1 MLALIYI
8 AVAIFLGDIISKRF
22 LSYASVAH
30 RLATSVL
37 TGLLLST
44 CITYLAALLFAQT
57 SQPLLWANILF
68 FALAVAV
75 IFVLQRTK
83 RFRFRSPEMTG
94 RPPGN
99 WKYDAAFLAVCMLIG
114 TWLMLA
120 TLDFRDGGFTF
131 AIKSWSDFGANLSLA
146 QSFAVGN
153 NYPSQHPFYPGEPVR
168 YHFLFWF
175 LSANLSYLGLN
186 LVWAINAL
194 SLLSLLALLVLLMTF
209 AEALFNSRAVG
220 RISALLFFFSSSS
233 LSYLPFLKAQE
244 SFTGAISA
252 IFSQR
257 DFLKS
262 GYPYRGD
269 DWGAL
274 SVTVFANQRQLISAI
289 GIVLIVLIHLIGF
302 YRKKGAINVPETAA
316 AENAGIDETE
326 NSEVTTLETESVDT
340 DSDRGRHLPAMIFC
354 GVLIG
359 ALPYWNSAVFVA
371 ASLILGGLFV
381 LFRKRLYIAAM
392 IATVVVTGLPQI
404 FLLRSGKIAPSSHS
418 LFHWGYLVN
427 DPTILKVLEY
437 VIWTFGFK
445 LVLIGV
451 AVYLVPWAYRRFLLA
466 LCIPAFV
473 VFLFQLSTDVFNN
486 HKLLNIWSVL
496 VSVYVAY
503 ALWSIGKENIL
514 RGVLAAMLAIAMTF
528 GAFVDLFPVRN
539 DGAVTVPYHD
549 DRLTTWLFE
558 NTASSDIFL
567 TDPLLAHPILFTGR
581 KVYLGN
587 TLFAWTAGYDLAERE
602 RTHRRMFMTQDLN
615 ELKNMLHESNI
626 AFVAIDDA
634 VRTNS
639 QIKGL
644 NENLFDKSFEKVFE
658 DPERKYGNLKIY
670 RVSN

>member
-68 FALAVAV
+68 SALAVAV

-83 RFRFRSPEMTG
+83 RFRFRSPEITG

-114 TWLMLA
+114 TWLMFA

-146 QSFAVGN
+146 QSFAVGS
-153 NYPSQHPFYPGEPVR
+153 NYPSEHPFYPGEPVR

-209 AEALFNSRAVG
+209 AETLFNSRAVG

-289 GIVLIVLIHLIGF
+289 GIVLIVLIYLIGF

-326 NSEVTTLETESVDT
+326 NSEVTTSETESVDT

-381 LFRKRLYIAAM
+381 LFPKRLSIAAM

-503 ALWSIGKENIL
+503 ALWFIGKENIL

-634 VRTNS
+634 VRTNG